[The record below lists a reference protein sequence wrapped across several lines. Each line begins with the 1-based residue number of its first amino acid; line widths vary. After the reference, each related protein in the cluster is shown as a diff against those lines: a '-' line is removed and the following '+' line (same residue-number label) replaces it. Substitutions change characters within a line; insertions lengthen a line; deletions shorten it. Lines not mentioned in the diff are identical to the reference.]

1 MKNTASLI
9 LKLIV
14 VICSFTG
21 VILGL
26 IPNGPSGPNYNT
38 LLFFTTQSNIW
49 IGMVCLAGFVGMLR
63 NRNAGH
69 TASVIKMMFTVSI
82 LLTGLVFNFML
93 APIYGP
99 SSYSLSSIFVHVI
112 APIAA
117 VADYFLCCKSYTLR
131 GRDAWWG
138 IVPPLYY
145 LCFASAGYAL
155 KWNFGGG
162 AHYPYFF
169 LNWGSP
175 AGAFGFV
182 KGFPFMGVMWYVVF
196 LLLSLLLVSMLFVRR
211 ARH

>member
-1 MKNTASLI
+1 MKNTASLV
-9 LKLIV
+9 LKFIV

-26 IPNGPSGPNYNT
+26 IPNGPGGPNYNT

-49 IGMVCLAGFVGMLR
+49 IGIVCLAGFVGMLR
-63 NRNAGH
+63 NRKAGH
-69 TASVIKMMFTVSI
+69 TASVVNMMFTVSI

-117 VADYFLCCKSYTLR
+117 VADYILCGKSYTLN

-145 LCFASAGYAL
+145 LFFASVGYAL

-182 KGFPFMGVMWYVVF
+182 KGFPFMGVMWYVIF

>member
-1 MKNTASLI
+1 MNKIASII
-9 LKLIV
+9 LKTIV
-14 VICSFTG
+14 VICSFAG
-21 VILGL
+21 VVMGL
-26 IPNGPSGPNYNT
+26 IPQGNTSPNYST

-49 IGMVCLAGFVGMLR
+49 IGIVCLVGLIQMLKGR
-63 NRNAGH
+63 TAGH
-69 TASVIKMMFTVSI
+69 VASVLKMVFTVSI
-82 LLTGLVFNFML
+82 LLTGVVFNFML

-99 SSYSLSSIFVHVI
+99 SSYSLSSIFVHVVS
-112 APIAA
+112 PIAA
-117 VADYFLCCKSYTLR
+117 VLDYIICRRLYTLS

-145 LCFASAGYAL
+145 LGFASLGYVL

-182 KGFPFMGVMWYVVF
+182 NEFPFIGVMWYVII
-196 LLLSLLLVSMLFVRR
+196 LLLSLLLVSRLFVFRTR
-211 ARH
+211 